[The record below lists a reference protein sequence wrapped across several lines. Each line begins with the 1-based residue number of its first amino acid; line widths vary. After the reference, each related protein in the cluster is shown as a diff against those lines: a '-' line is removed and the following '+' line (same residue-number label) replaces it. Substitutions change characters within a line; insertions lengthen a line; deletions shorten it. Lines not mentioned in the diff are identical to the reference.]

1 MDSSTT
7 PLQDTSQISGYD
19 SSSIDMDRFSC
30 RSSAYQSASTI
41 RIQPSASSNS
51 DVSLV
56 RSSSIATLVHN
67 AEHSGDLGMA
77 TKEPWKGRPAAIGR
91 VLLRLVNF
99 SFGLRCSSD

>member
-7 PLQDTSQISGYD
+7 PLQDTSQISGCD

-67 AEHSGDLGMA
+67 AKRSGASHASAFRDWLYFCSDNH
-77 TKEPWKGRPAAIGR
+77 AANLNCRIEY
-91 VLLRLVNF
+91 F
-99 SFGLRCSSD
+99 E

>member
-1 MDSSTT
+1 SSGDSSLTESVSTPTEVMDSSTT
-7 PLQDTSQISGYD
+7 PLQDTSQISGCD

-67 AEHSGDLGMA
+67 ASHHRTLGM
-77 TKEPWKGRPAAIGR
+77 EPKAQWKGCRRAC
-91 VLLRLVNF
+91 F
-99 SFGLRCSSD
+99 C

>member
-7 PLQDTSQISGYD
+7 PLQDTSQISGCD

-67 AEHSGDLGMA
+67 AEAQRRPWSGDEGA
-77 TKEPWKGRPAAIGR
+77 TERASGGHGRE
-91 VLLRLVNF
+91 LLRLVI
-99 SFGLRCSSD
+99 SSILLN